1 MKKLRF
7 DKLGIE
13 IEMED
18 GAGELPY
25 FRKPIEIK
33 ETRNC
38 VRISCEGKKIATIL
52 PDSKIEIPNL
62 GYIIC
67 YKGRI
72 VVFGNACVEAGGM
85 SRVFARDKSCIVAS
99 QGAEIRANNQTKV
112 RAYDNSRVIA
122 GGRAE
127 VYLDGESRG
136 YRKAGSRVRMNKL
149 DSRAAVIDLS

>member
-1 MKKLRF
+1 MRKFRSN
-7 DKLGIE
+7 KLGIE

-33 ETRNC
+33 ETKTC

-62 GYIIC
+62 GHIIC

-72 VVFGNACVEAGGM
+72 VVFGNACVEVGGM
-85 SRVFARDKSCIVAS
+85 SRVFAKDKVCVEAC
-99 QGAEIRANNQTKV
+99 QGSEIRAGGRTKV
-112 RAYDNSRVIA
+112 RALDSARVIA
-122 GGRAE
+122 GGRAQVDLE
-127 VYLDGESRG
+127 GKSIG
-136 YRKAGSRVRMNKL
+136 YKKTGSRVKINKL
-149 DSRAAVIDLS
+149 DNRAAVFDLS